1 MRRHHLA
8 KAATL
13 ALVLTAA
20 AILVPTPAAAHA
32 RPPTSTLADGYVP
45 TTFGHEY
52 WTARRPTL
60 RLAPPL
66 NRGAAAAILADRD
79 LERYGRWA

>member
-13 ALVLTAA
+13 ALALTAA

-32 RPPTSTLADGYVP
+32 RPTGYSV
-45 TTFGHEY
+45 GHEY
-52 WTARRPTL
+52 WSARTPTARL
-60 RLAPPL
+60 LPPL
-66 NRGAAAAILADRD
+66 NRGTVAVVLADRD
-79 LERYGRWA
+79 LERFGSRT

>member
-32 RPPTSTLADGYVP
+32 RAPASTPANGYVP
-45 TTFGHEY
+45 ATFGHGY

-60 RLAPPL
+60 RLALPL
-66 NRGAAAAILADRD
+66 SRGTVAAVLADPD
-79 LERYGRWA
+79 LERFGRWP